1 MYKSTHLVYN
11 YIAVFHMT
19 DIFLPYFRMMDAN
32 VYYVNVCK
40 PDAIHLDQ
48 LAIDLYDK
56 CILCTVQNKLKLYP

>member
-1 MYKSTHLVYN
+1 
-11 YIAVFHMT
+11 MT